1 MLLEGKN
8 LRKTYGFDDNRVDA
22 IKNLS
27 IEIEEGSFVAVVGRS
42 GSGKSTLLHVLA
54 GLVKPNSGEVL
65 LEGQSLYD
73 LNDDTL
79 TRLRR
84 RRMGFVFQFF
94 NLISTQNVIENIVLP
109 IHLDSGEVDQQ
120 YIDEIIN
127 LLGLNEK
134 KYAFIHELSGG
145 QQQRVAIA
153 RALASKPAIIFADE
167 PTGNLDAKSSQEV
180 VDLLKLAQRKY
191 HETVVMVTH
200 DELIA
205 SIADRIITLEDG
217 QIIQDTNW
225 QPEKSVSL

>member
-8 LRKTYGFDDNRVDA
+8 LRKTYGFDDNKVDA

-27 IEIEEGSFVAVVGRS
+27 IHIEEGSFVAVTGRS

-54 GLVKPNSGEVL
+54 GLVKPNVGEVL
-65 LEGQSLYD
+65 LEGHSLYEM
-73 LNDDTL
+73 NDDTL

-109 IHLDSGEVDQQ
+109 IHLDNGEVDQS
-120 YIDEIIN
+120 YIDEIID

-134 KYAFIHELSGG
+134 KFAFIHELSGG

-167 PTGNLDAKSSQEV
+167 PTGNLDAKSSKEV

-191 HETVVMVTH
+191 NETVIMVTH

-205 SIADRIITLEDG
+205 SVADRIITLEDG
-217 QIIQDTNW
+217 EIIQDTSISDS
-225 QPEKSVSL
+225 K